1 MDKNICQSKIT
12 NGIIIL
18 VTIEIIAVVAE
29 CLTQTMTV
37 IEHGCYTIKTGSVEM
52 ELIEPIL
59 AVAQQEVDDF
69 ILSIVEAET
78 VPSRM
83 LMTVARIEILVRIA
97 SEITQSFHSFF
108 TA

>member
-1 MDKNICQSKIT
+1 
-12 NGIIIL
+12 
-18 VTIEIIAVVAE
+18 
-29 CLTQTMTV
+29 
-37 IEHGCYTIKTGSVEM
+37 M
-52 ELIEPIL
+52 ELIEPVL

-97 SEITQSFHSFF
+97 SEITQSFNLIL